1 MNKRSYTSSVPEK
14 QISSKK
20 TKVSATP
27 ALNESGARGTIF
39 PGTYKDT
46 PFLKQNEDYID
57 DEFIDKKNTDNKI
70 YSDLKDLIIDLAD
83 QQDQCGDF
91 VFSNFNDF
99 LLKKIAQSEKTDYSH
114 SFNLLI
120 KVINNSDILD
130 KDVKIAKLVRLYNRL
145 IKVYVSKHGIDG
157 AKLKAYQA
165 VRNEVESHVNSNL
178 IKNAQ
183 MIENDPVYVSQQLS
197 NIIDIMLNKI
207 SKEKRPGSYDAV
219 VRKLKQFNTMEI
231 SSKKNPGG
239 AAIGVSLGL
248 VKNILNGKNPYYIN
262 IVLQELMKRLQ

>member
-1 MNKRSYTSSVPEK
+1 MKKQSYTSSVPEK
-14 QISSKK
+14 QVSSKK
-20 TKVSATP
+20 TKLSATP
-27 ALNESGARGTIF
+27 SLNESGARGTIF

-57 DEFIDKKNTDNKI
+57 DEFIEKNNPDNRV

-83 QQDQCGDF
+83 EQDQCGDF

-99 LLKKIAQSEKTDYSH
+99 LIKKIAQSEQTDYSH

-120 KVINNSDILD
+120 KIINNSDILD
-130 KDVKIAKLVRLYNRL
+130 KDAKIAKLVRSYNRL
-145 IKVYVSKHGIDG
+145 IKVYASKYGIDG
-157 AKLKAYQA
+157 AKMKAYQA
-165 VRNEVESHVNSNL
+165 IRNEVENHVNNNL
-178 IKNAQ
+178 VKNAQ
-183 MIENDPVYVSQQLS
+183 MIENDPIYVSQQLS
-197 NIIDIMLNKI
+197 NIIDIMLSKI

-219 VRKLKQFNTMEI
+219 VKKLKEFNTMEI